1 MMQLRIL
8 SFGRLRD
15 LLSAESRVELPSGS
29 TVGGLWQRL
38 KGQHSELAAYEGSLA
53 IAVNQQ
59 FAVHDTVLKD
69 GDEVA
74 LLPPVSGGRADD
86 QDGVPRNNA
95 AALPLRTQHATL
107 QREPLDSAALMAACR
122 AGEDGAAILFDGMV
136 RNNTRGR
143 RTLYLEYESYPAMAV
158 AEMERLAVE
167 ALSKFAIRDVRLVH
181 RVGRLEIGESS
192 VVIVVAS
199 AHRAAAFEACRWL
212 IDSLK
217 KTVPVWKRE
226 FFSDGAEWA
235 AGDPFPPEVTPGAGR

>member
-1 MMQLRIL
+1 MQLRIL

-15 LLSAESRVELPSGS
+15 LLSAESRVELPSGA
-29 TVGGLWQRL
+29 TVGELWRNL
-38 KGQHSELAAYEGSLA
+38 KAAHAELAPYEGSLA

-74 LLPPVSGGRADD
+74 LLPPVSGGR
-86 QDGVPRNNA
+86 QDE
-95 AALPLRTQHATL
+95 ALPLRTEHATL
-107 QREPLDSAALMAACR
+107 QGEPLDSAALMASCR

-158 AEMERLAVE
+158 AEMERLAAE
-167 ALSKFAIRDVRLVH
+167 ALSKFAIRDVRVAH

-199 AHRAAAFEACRWL
+199 AHRAAAFEAFRWL

-226 FFSDGAEWA
+226 FFADGAEWA
-235 AGDPFPPEVTPGAGR
+235 AGDPFPPEVTPGAGK